1 MSTTTGTGNLRFLPT
16 HVLEPLCAPFA
27 KDADRILDLYE
38 MTKTPQRQPGRCV
51 SCFYD
56 LFQKA
61 PSAKRKALTPL
72 REWIEENLEI
82 EIRSEPDGS
91 ELQALALRL
100 DSPDL
105 ETFCLD
111 AMETARERNRAE
123 ATRLQLEIR
132 FKPAAA

>member
-1 MSTTTGTGNLRFLPT
+1 MTTVTGATLRFLPT

-38 MTKTPQRQPGRCV
+38 MTKAPQRQPGRCV
-51 SCFYD
+51 RCFYD

-61 PSAKRKALTPL
+61 PSAKRKALAPL

-82 EIRSEPDGS
+82 EVRALPDGS
-91 ELQALALRL
+91 DPQTLALRL
-100 DSPDL
+100 NSPDL

-111 AMETARERNRAE
+111 AMEAARERNRAN
-123 ATRLQLEIR
+123 ASRIHLEIR
-132 FKPAAA
+132 FKATAA